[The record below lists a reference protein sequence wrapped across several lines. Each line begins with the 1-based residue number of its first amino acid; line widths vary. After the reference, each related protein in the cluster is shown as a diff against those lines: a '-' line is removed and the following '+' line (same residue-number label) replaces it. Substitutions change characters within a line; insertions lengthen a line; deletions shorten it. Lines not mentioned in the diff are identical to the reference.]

1 MVRRSRLTFL
11 EALGTTDEIRLLSP
25 DARKVSLRRRVA
37 ARVRTYAKTRSIPD
51 GYVEPT
57 IKALVALDLSLVPL
71 LHDPEQ
77 LEAKITETL
86 SVLQGDPELDINL
99 GVQSSQASLV
109 KDMGAI
115 SEDPEELRSR
125 LHEEIARIDPM
136 EVDEVLTIMLPMLSH
151 AEISQCL
158 LNKNFLA
165 AKYNVAKKQLIK
177 QQTAARE
184 EVALSGSPPL
194 EATSSPISSDIS
206 SETASPPPQSDP
218 VKPPVID
225 DFIRVSPDTVDLP
238 FLASL
243 SIRDIMANLSSEDGE
258 AILSK
263 VECSRPTATEAA
275 SLARWTKGVMEKTG
289 VERKAEI
296 AGMLAKKMDV
306 SGFSLDAAWEFPSWL
321 VIARQVGRVCRA
333 DRDV

>member
-1 MVRRSRLTFL
+1 
-11 EALGTTDEIRLLSP
+11 
-25 DARKVSLRRRVA
+25 
-37 ARVRTYAKTRSIPD
+37 VRTYAKTRSIPD

-71 LHDPEQ
+71 LHDPDQ
-77 LEAKITETL
+77 LQAKITETL

-99 GVQSSQASLV
+99 GVQSSQPSPV
-109 KDMGAI
+109 KDVDAI
-115 SEDPEELRSR
+115 SEDPEELRGR

-136 EVDEVLTIMLPMLSH
+136 EVDEVLVIMLPMLSH
-151 AEISQCL
+151 AEISHCL

-165 AKYNVAKKQLIK
+165 AKYNVAKKELIK
-177 QQTAARE
+177 QQATASKD
-184 EVALSGSPPL
+184 VALSSSPPL

-206 SETASPPPQSDP
+206 SETASPPPLSHS

-225 DFIRVSPDTVDLP
+225 DFIRVSPETVNLP

-243 SIRDIMANLSSEDGE
+243 GIRDIMANISGEDGE

-306 SGFSLDAAWEFPSWL
+306 SGFGVDVTVYRSPSWL
-321 VIARQVGRVCRA
+321 A
-333 DRDV
+333 